1 MRDILLS
8 AVAPLGELGHH
19 GLRKI
24 NMTRRITVALAAIL
38 GASIAPSVAQAQLP
52 PAQFSPHGPQPA
64 WAPASFGGHGHG
76 HGDHGSCPMCMMTAA
91 GGPQAAWP
99 TPMTA
104 SYDTPSPFYNE
115 AYDNLT
121 GDDGWDYGAS
131 PFDAFLLSAVKGA
144 YFRLEYLNWTYKD
157 PGNQALGSAIS
168 GTPEPRERFN
178 VTVAG
183 QLAGTA
189 RVPTLDAVDL
199 GHRNGI
205 RSTLGIPLPAGRGGF
220 EATIFWMQ
228 DKEERTQEFDIGPPD
243 FGTTDPAQFI
253 VTSTFTNG
261 LPGTNIF
268 VYDESYR
275 TKFSS
280 DLRGGELN
288 WVADPYAAGTGLQI
302 RPIVGFRYVQIDE
315 QLVQTG
321 SFNQQE
327 QLTQSLVSVITS
339 QSENVVYA
347 PQVGLR
353 MEFVHPRFALGVEP
367 KIGIGINEIQ
377 NTVITERLR
386 SQGDPT
392 IRSSDEGEKISAV
405 GEIAIYAKANI
416 TEHMTFNFGYSFL
429 FVDQVSRGHNSI
441 FYNDNGPMADAAIVA
456 RRSTELMYYQGINLG
471 AEFRY

>member
-1 MRDILLS
+1 
-8 AVAPLGELGHH
+8 
-19 GLRKI
+19 
-24 NMTRRITVALAAIL
+24 MTRRITVALAVAVL
-38 GASIAPSVAQAQLP
+38 GTSLVSGSAQAQYP
-52 PAQFSPHGPQPA
+52 PAQHSAYGSQPA
-64 WAPASFGGHGHG
+64 YSPASFGGHEHG
-76 HGDHGSCPMCMMTAA
+76 HGDHSSCPMCMMSSG
-91 GGPQAAWP
+91 GGPQSRWP

-104 SYDTPSPFYNE
+104 GYDTPSPFYNE
-115 AYDNLT
+115 AYDDLT

-131 PFDAFLLSAVKGA
+131 PFDAFLLSTVKGA
-144 YFRLEYLNWTYKD
+144 FLRIEYLNWTYKD
-157 PGNQALGSAIS
+157 PGNQALGAAVA
-168 GTPEPRERFN
+168 GQPEPRERFN

-183 QLAGTA
+183 QLLGTA

-205 RSTLGIPLPAGRGGF
+205 RSTLGLPLPPGRGGF

-228 DKEERTQEFDIGPPD
+228 DKEERTEEFDIGPPD
-243 FGTTDPAQFI
+243 FGTTDPPEFI

-261 LPGTNIF
+261 APGTNLF
-268 VYDESYR
+268 VYDQFYR

-302 RPIVGFRYVQIDE
+302 RPLIGFRYLKINE

-321 SFNQQE
+321 SFDQQQ
-327 QLTQSLVSVITS
+327 QLAVPLVSVITS
-339 QSENVVYA
+339 QSDNMVYA

-353 MEFVHPRFALGVEP
+353 MEFVHPRFALGIEP
-367 KIGIGINEIQ
+367 KIGVGINQIE
-377 NTVITERLR
+377 NNVTTERLR

-392 IRSSDEGEKISAV
+392 IRSSDEGEEISAV
-405 GEIAIYAKANI
+405 GEISFYARAAV
-416 TEHMTFNFGYSFL
+416 TEHMTVNFGYSFL

-441 FYNDNGPMADAAIVA
+441 FYNDNGPLADAAIVA
-456 RRSTELMYYQGINLG
+456 RQSAELMYYQGINLG